1 MMTFPDSIS
10 VYRWLRRKRRKKKIA
25 LYKQSWQLVVDPVV
39 LFYSILFVIFCLF
52 IGYDWLKQL
61 FPLVQAREGFVERYI
76 LILPFIV
83 IFNATLQAWT
93 DPCLRF
99 TTSELL
105 LSLLPHPR
113 QPIVNY
119 LIMEKV
125 IVQFII
131 TLCIVLFVGVSMTF
145 TPSDLLLWTL
155 PYLLSIPLSVLVQWK
170 LFSQNRW
177 MKVLAFLFI
186 GGLIPLF
193 FLGITLLILYSL
205 LLLAVLVILFKK
217 GEPSWDRVA
226 EINDARVWN
235 MWIVSQ
241 MTNVHV
247 QPGRRFGAT
256 QNNTGKDR
264 NPDLSVQKLYERIWI
279 GHFRRSSNY
288 IWKTIPALMIITA
301 VVPWQVN
308 WMLVLT
314 LPLAVHI
321 YHEVATGIFADIFQ
335 QENVFQALPIDE
347 KNSISSYLKWAYI
360 GFIPILM
367 AFVGVQWII
376 GEPIIVWVIQ
386 LLGISLWVYHDMKKG
401 IHERL
406 NLILKENFFR
416 NEWMRG
422 LGLLILA
429 TGIYHPSFMIFIPL
443 LLLYPNL
450 RARLHS
456 QREMK
461 KPSA

>member
-1 MMTFPDSIS
+1 MAISDSIS
-10 VYRWLRRKRRKKKIA
+10 VYRWLRRKRHEKKKT

-39 LFYSILFVIFCLF
+39 LFYSALFVIFCFF

-61 FPLVQAREGFVERYI
+61 LPLVQAREGFVERYV
-76 LILPFIV
+76 LILPFI
-83 IFNATLQAWT
+83 IGFNATLQAWT

-105 LSLLPHPR
+105 LSLLPHSR
-113 QPIVNY
+113 QSIVKY
-119 LIMEKV
+119 LIIEK
-125 IVQFII
+125 IAVQSII
-131 TLCIVLFVGVSMTF
+131 TLCIALFVGILMPF

-155 PYLLSIPLSVLVQWK
+155 LYLSSIPLSVLVQWK

-177 MKVLAFLFI
+177 MKALAFLFI

-193 FLGITLLILYSL
+193 FVGTTPLILYSL
-205 LLLAVLVILFKK
+205 LLLAVLLILFKK

-226 EINDARVWN
+226 EVNDARVWN

-241 MTNVHV
+241 MTNVQV
-247 QPGRRFGAT
+247 KSGRRFGAT
-256 QNNTGKDR
+256 QNDSEKDR

-288 IWKTIPALMIITA
+288 ICQTIPVLMVITA

-308 WMLVLT
+308 WMLVFT
-314 LPLAVHI
+314 LPLAVLI
-321 YHEVATGIFADIFQ
+321 YQEVATGIFADLFQ
-335 QENVFQALPIDE
+335 QENAFQSLPIDE
-347 KNSISSYLKWAYI
+347 RNSVSSYLRWVYI
-360 GFIPILM
+360 GFLPILM
-367 AFVGVQWII
+367 AFVGVQWAL
-376 GEPIIVWVIQ
+376 GEPIVVWVIQ
-386 LLGISLWVYHDMKKG
+386 LLGISLWVYHDMKKV

-406 NLILKENFFR
+406 KIILKENFFR

-422 LGLLILA
+422 LGFLILA
-429 TGIYHPSFMIFIPL
+429 AGIYHPSFMIFLPL

-450 RARLHS
+450 RARLKP

-461 KPSA
+461 KPSV